1 MAIGISG
8 LRGRLV
14 LLVLFAVIPALGVL
28 LFTAFSEIR
37 YEMDRALK
45 DAHRFAR
52 YAAEHNNSAMN
63 GTKHLLLGLSKIPQ
77 IRDMDA
83 PACEKIFT
91 DLIDVYPSY
100 ENILLVDASGSIVC
114 SGRPLTITRIPTNT
128 EWFTKAV
135 SEGSF
140 YFGSYRLGL
149 VTGATEFSL
158 SFPVEDNGAVKSV
171 LSTTFNLSWFRA
183 IAAGSQLPEGTT
195 LTVLDSS
202 GKILA
207 MYPDAGDW
215 IGKSIGRSKAVE
227 MMQSNNDGMF
237 RAIGLDGAK
246 RLFGFTTMTGQG
258 TNLRLM
264 VGIPEK
270 LAMEPVKKVFFYIGV
285 WIVFSTIV
293 LITAWVAGSLFALN
307 KINRLVNVTK
317 ELSAGNL
324 SIRTGIRSGR
334 GDLGQLARA
343 FDSMAEA
350 LQERD
355 RELEAQTEELE
366 RSNEELEQFAYI
378 ASHDLQEPLRMISS
392 YTQLLAKRY
401 KDQLD
406 GDANEFINYAVD
418 GANRMQVLIN
428 DLLSYS
434 RVGTKGEEFSHVDL
448 NSVLDAVK
456 ANLKGVIEETGAVIK
471 YSKLPTVMA
480 DNSQMIQL
488 FQNLIGN
495 AVKFRREGVTPE
507 IEITSKKEGNLFR
520 FVVKD
525 NGIGID
531 KKYLDRIFVI
541 FQRLHTKEE
550 FPGTGIG
557 LAICKKIVE
566 RHGGEISVE
575 SAEGKGSDFTFTLQ
589 GKGRE

>member
-45 DAHRFAR
+45 DAHRFAK

-63 GTKHLLLGLSKIPQ
+63 GTKHLLLGLSRIPQ

-91 DLIDVYPSY
+91 DLIDIYPSY
-100 ENILLVDASGSIVC
+100 ENLLLVDRNGSIIC

-128 EWFTKAV
+128 EWFTKSV
-135 SEGSF
+135 VDGSF

-158 SFPVEDNGAVKSV
+158 SYPVEAEGSVKGV
-171 LSTTFNLSWFRA
+171 LSATFNLSWFRS

-202 GKILA
+202 GKIMA

-215 IGKSIGRSKAVE
+215 IGRSVGRSRAVE
-227 MMQSNNDGMF
+227 MMQSSNDGMF
-237 RAIGLDGAK
+237 RAVGLDGEK

-307 KINRLVNVTK
+307 KINRLANVTK
-317 ELSAGNL
+317 ELSAGDL
-324 SIRTGIRSGR
+324 TVRTGIRYGR
-334 GDLGQLARA
+334 GELGQLAKA

-355 RELEAQTEELE
+355 RELAERTSELE

-401 KDQLD
+401 KDKLD
-406 GDANEFINYAVD
+406 EDATEFINYAVD

-434 RVGTKGEEFSHVDL
+434 RVGTKGDEFSHVDL
-448 NSVLDAVK
+448 NGVLEAVK
-456 ANLKGVIEETGAVIK
+456 ANLKGVIEESGAVIK
-471 YSKLPTVMA
+471 YSKLPTVRA
-480 DNSQMIQL
+480 DKSQMTQL

-495 AVKFRREGVTPE
+495 AIKFRREGVKAE
-507 IEITSKKEGNLFR
+507 IEISAKKEGNLFR

-575 SAEGKGSDFTFTLQ
+575 SAEGKGSDFIFTLQ

>member
-227 MMQSNNDGMF
+227 MMQNNNDGMF
-237 RAIGLDGAK
+237 RAIGLDGEK

-317 ELSAGNL
+317 ELSTGNL

-406 GDANEFINYAVD
+406 NDANEFINYAVD

-448 NSVLDAVK
+448 NSVLEAVK

-575 SAEGKGSDFTFTLQ
+575 SAEGKGSDFNFTLL

>member
-227 MMQSNNDGMF
+227 MMQNNNDGMF
-237 RAIGLDGAK
+237 RAIGLDGEK

-317 ELSAGNL
+317 ELSTGNL

-406 GDANEFINYAVD
+406 NDANEFINYAVD

-434 RVGTKGEEFSHVDL
+434 RVGTKGEDFSHVDL
-448 NSVLDAVK
+448 NSVLEAVK

>member
-227 MMQSNNDGMF
+227 MMQNNNDGMF
-237 RAIGLDGAK
+237 RAIGLDGEK

-434 RVGTKGEEFSHVDL
+434 RVGTKGEDFSHVDL
-448 NSVLDAVK
+448 NSVLEAVK

-589 GKGRE
+589 GKGLE

>member
-227 MMQSNNDGMF
+227 MMQNNNDGMF
-237 RAIGLDGAK
+237 RAIGLDGEK

-350 LQERD
+350 LQGRD

-434 RVGTKGEEFSHVDL
+434 RVGTKGEDFSHVDL
-448 NSVLDAVK
+448 NSVLEAVK

>member
-227 MMQSNNDGMF
+227 MMQNNNDGMF
-237 RAIGLDGAK
+237 RAIGLDGEK

-317 ELSAGNL
+317 ELSTGNL

-355 RELEAQTEELE
+355 RELEARTEELE

-406 GDANEFINYAVD
+406 NDANEFINYAVD

-448 NSVLDAVK
+448 NSVLEAVK

-575 SAEGKGSDFTFTLQ
+575 SAEGKGSDFNFTLL

>member
-227 MMQSNNDGMF
+227 MMQNNNDGMF
-237 RAIGLDGAK
+237 RAIGLDGEK

-355 RELEAQTEELE
+355 RELEARTEELE

-434 RVGTKGEEFSHVDL
+434 RVGTKGEDFSHVDL
-448 NSVLDAVK
+448 NSVLEAVK

-589 GKGRE
+589 GKGLE

>member
-227 MMQSNNDGMF
+227 MMQNNNDGMF
-237 RAIGLDGAK
+237 RAIGLDGEK

-317 ELSAGNL
+317 ELSTGNL

-355 RELEAQTEELE
+355 RELEARTEELE

-434 RVGTKGEEFSHVDL
+434 RVGTKGEDFSHVDL
-448 NSVLDAVK
+448 NSVLEAVK

>member
-8 LRGRLV
+8 LRGRLL
-14 LLVLFAVIPALGVL
+14 LLVLFAVIPALCVL

-63 GTKHLLLGLSKIPQ
+63 GTKHLLLGLSRIPQ
-77 IRDMDA
+77 IRDMDGS
-83 PACEKIFT
+83 ACDKIFT
-91 DLIDVYPSY
+91 DLIDIYPSY
-100 ENILLVDASGSIVC
+100 ENLLLVNGSGSIVC

-158 SFPVEDNGAVKSV
+158 SYPVESDGVVKGV
-171 LSTTFNLSWFRA
+171 LSATFNLSWFRS

-202 GKILA
+202 GKIMA

-215 IGKSIGRSKAVE
+215 IGRSIGRSKAVE
-227 MMQSNNDGMF
+227 MMQSSNDGMF
-237 RAIGLDGAK
+237 RAVGLDGEK

-307 KINRLVNVTK
+307 KINRLANVTK
-317 ELSAGNL
+317 ELSAGDL
-324 SIRTGIRSGR
+324 TVRTGIRYGR
-334 GDLGQLARA
+334 GELGQLAKA

-355 RELEAQTEELE
+355 RELAERTSELE

-401 KDQLD
+401 KDKLD
-406 GDANEFINYAVD
+406 GDAAEFINYAVD

-434 RVGTKGEEFSHVDL
+434 RVGTKGGEFTHVDL
-448 NSVLDAVK
+448 NGVLDAVK
-456 ANLKGVIEETGAVIK
+456 ANLKGVIEESGAVIK
-471 YSKLPTVMA
+471 YSKLPTIWA

-495 AVKFRREGVTPE
+495 AVKFSREGVKPE

-520 FVVKD
+520 FMVKD

-575 SAEGKGSDFTFTLQ
+575 SAEGKGSDFIFTLQ

>member
-237 RAIGLDGAK
+237 RAIGLDGEK

-317 ELSAGNL
+317 ELSTGNL

-448 NSVLDAVK
+448 NSVLEAVK
-456 ANLKGVIEETGAVIK
+456 ANLKGVIEEAGAVIK

>member
-237 RAIGLDGAK
+237 RAIGLDGEK

-317 ELSAGNL
+317 ELSTGNL

>member
-227 MMQSNNDGMF
+227 MMQNNNDGMF
-237 RAIGLDGAK
+237 RAIGLDGEK

-350 LQERD
+350 LQGRD

-434 RVGTKGEEFSHVDL
+434 RVGTKGEDFSHVDL
-448 NSVLDAVK
+448 NSVLEAVK

-589 GKGRE
+589 GKGLE